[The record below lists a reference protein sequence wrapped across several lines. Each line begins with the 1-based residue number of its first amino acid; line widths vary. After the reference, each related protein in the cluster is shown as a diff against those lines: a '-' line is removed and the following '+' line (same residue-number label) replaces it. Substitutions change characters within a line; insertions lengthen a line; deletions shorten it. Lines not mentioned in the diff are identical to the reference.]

1 MSFNY
6 DVFLNFRGTDAR
18 YGFTRNL
25 YQALCNQ
32 GIHTFID
39 DEELQ
44 RGNEI
49 TPSLLEAIEDS
60 RISVVV
66 LSENYA
72 SSSFCLNELV
82 KIIDCIEGKG
92 RLVCPIF
99 YHVDPSD
106 VRKQTGSYGE
116 ALALHEERF
125 DDLVSYPLL
134 FCSSLSPKL
143 IDEIYHSFTLML
155 ASYPVLRAYVLL
167 QTLLKEF
174 VKLIYEIYHSIDPY
188 MLYKFPK

>member
-49 TPSLLEAIEDS
+49 TPSLLEAIEES
-60 RISVVV
+60 I
-66 LSENYA
+66 
-72 SSSFCLNELV
+72 
-82 KIIDCIEGKG
+82 
-92 RLVCPIF
+92 LVCPIF
-99 YHVDPSD
+99 YHGDISD
-106 VRKQTGSYGE
+106 VKKQTGSYGE
-116 ALALHEERF
+116 ALALHAERF

-134 FCSSLSPKL
+134 FCSSLFPKL